1 MNESMKTI
9 GDLFQQ
15 KPGQWGLRGDPHLWQ
30 EMADHFA
37 DTPLPDST
45 ERLEQLLTQLFESLT
60 GQPITAEKFIAV
72 ERFPRGGMSGGMV
85 SPEFWRETVVPLLLT
100 RYQEITAN
108 S

>member
-1 MNESMKTI
+1 MKTI

-15 KPGQWGLRGDPHLWQ
+15 KPGQWGLRGDPYLWQ
-30 EMADHFA
+30 EMADHLA
-37 DTPLPDST
+37 HTPLPQMV
-45 ERLEQLLTQLFESLT
+45 EQLEQLLTETFESLT
-60 GQPITAEKFIAV
+60 GKPISTEEFIPV